1 MNRQQL
7 YILSGVLLATVALSG
22 CAASQVNAAL
32 ASLKDDKADAC
43 IAVQTSVAGYAGTA
57 TACRSNSDGGTVS
70 VDKNGNV
77 SITRGGVTTAS
88 APPATTTAKT
98 TP

>member
-1 MNRQQL
+1 MNRQQFFT
-7 YILSGVLLATVALSG
+7 LSAVLLATAALSG

-32 ASLKDDKADAC
+32 SNLKDDKADAC
-43 IAVQTSVAGYAGTA
+43 ISVQTSVAGYAGTA
-57 TACRSNSDGGTVS
+57 TACRSNSEGGQVS

-88 APPATTTAKT
+88 APAAPKVTS
-98 TP
+98 P